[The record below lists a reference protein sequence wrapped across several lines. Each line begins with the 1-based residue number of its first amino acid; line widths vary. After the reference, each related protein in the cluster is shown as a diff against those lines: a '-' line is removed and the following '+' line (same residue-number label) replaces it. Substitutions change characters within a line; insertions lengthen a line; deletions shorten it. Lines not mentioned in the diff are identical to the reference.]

1 MLLTIT
7 TTYQPATDLGY
18 LLHKHPERPQ
28 TFALAAGLASLFY
41 PEASRQRCTA
51 ALLLE
56 VDPLRL
62 ARGSREVLYAEE
74 QPVVPASL
82 LSVALARI
90 FRTAMQGRC
99 EARPDLT
106 ARMLPLVVT
115 LSPLRCRGGAE
126 LIWRLFEPL
135 GYTVDA
141 RALPWEQSAEEEARE
156 DGQDGLYEI
165 TFSVLSCLVDVLAH
179 LYILLPVLDHEKHYR
194 IGAGEVDKLLR
205 RGQNWLFI
213 HPERAFIASRYLP
226 GRPDLAGLALL
237 RLQAERRRISHRAD
251 R

>member
-56 VDPLRL
+56 GDPLKL

-99 EARPDLT
+99 EARPDLA

-115 LSPLRCRGGAE
+115 LSPLRCRGEAE
-126 LIWRLFEPL
+126 LIDARLIRDTCLIGTADELLELVRELEHDGLEELVFAIGTDAKWRLADDFSRQ
-135 GYTVDA
+135 VMA
-141 RALPWEQSAEEEARE
+141 RL
-156 DGQDGLYEI
+156 
-165 TFSVLSCLVDVLAH
+165 
-179 LYILLPVLDHEKHYR
+179 
-194 IGAGEVDKLLR
+194 
-205 RGQNWLFI
+205 
-213 HPERAFIASRYLP
+213 
-226 GRPDLAGLALL
+226 
-237 RLQAERRRISHRAD
+237 
-251 R
+251 